1 MVPRLQAIL
10 GGMNANTRPLQQHS
24 LVLCPHCR
32 RWHPVSLGHT
42 TGTPYTVAM
51 LYFMCRG
58 GRYYAGQLGQ
68 TSRDPT
74 RSPRPDITL
83 IVSPSSSQTTED

>member
-1 MVPRLQAIL
+1 MDHNELHLQP
-10 GGMNANTRPLQQHS
+10 GS
-24 LVLCPHCR
+24 LVLCPHCG

-42 TGTPYTVAM
+42 TGTPYTQAM

-68 TSRDPT
+68 TSRHRT
-74 RSPRPDITL
+74 RSPAPFATTS
-83 IVSPSSSQTTED
+83 IVGPSPSQPTED